1 MPKAL
6 FIVESPT
13 KARTINKMLGR
24 DYAVMASKG
33 HVRDLPEHEFGV
45 DVEHGFAPRY
55 VVIEDHKKV
64 VAELAKAAAG
74 AKTVY
79 LAPDPDREGEAIAWH
94 LKEMLAP
101 KTKADFKRVTYHE
114 ITATAIRRAL
124 ENPGDIDMPRVD
136 AQQARRILDRLVG
149 YKISPTLRRRVP
161 GAASAG
167 RVQSVALRLICER
180 ERAIQDFKPEAF
192 WTFAV
197 NAAKQ
202 VPPKTPFLARLA
214 KIDGQKADV
223 RNEAD
228 ARRIDAELKS
238 SSLRVADL
246 LQKDLA
252 KSPQPPFITST
263 LQQAAASQLGFYSKN
278 TMRLAQKLYE
288 GVDLGSGSVGL
299 ITYMRTD
306 SFNIAA
312 EARAK
317 AAEVIARTFG
327 PEYVPDRPNVF
338 KSRSS
343 AQEAHEAIR
352 PTDPARTPDSLRQFL
367 DKDAW
372 RLYDLIWRRFMASQM
387 AKARI
392 HQRTAEIE
400 AVPAAAPTSYL
411 FRATASE
418 VTFPGFMAA
427 LGYEP
432 KKPENPDEESDEV
445 AALPPLDKGEPL
457 SALEW
462 LCNRKET
469 QPPPRYTEA
478 SLIKTLE
485 ENGVGR
491 PSTYA
496 QIISVIIDRNYVERS
511 KKNLVPTDLGLKA
524 KDFLVA
530 HLDALF
536 NVKFTA
542 EMETELDQIEEGK
555 LSWTD
560 MLAAFNGHFRE
571 WLGNLRG
578 PDANSESVAAL
589 LKAFDAVK
597 TWRPERTSG
606 KRTYSDEKFVR
617 SVREQF
623 EKNER
628 PISQRQLDALGKLLL
643 AYKDQCPDAESVL
656 KSLSMPTEPPP
667 QSVVRGPE
675 LPLETS
681 KEKLALFDGVA
692 FRPPRKIGRRV
703 YDDAKFVASLRE
715 QVAGGRGLSA
725 AQDAA
730 VSKVL
735 LQYADEIK
743 DFAARTAHLG
753 LAAEAPAAPSA
764 EVEGLLAAFANH
776 QNWKPPATR
785 RGRVWDDKAFVESI
799 RRQYQEKK
807 ALSPRQIAA
816 LKRMAASYKLV

>member
-1 MPKAL
+1 MPKVL

-13 KARTINKMLGR
+13 KARTINKMLGH
-24 DYAVMASKG
+24 DYVVMASKG

-45 DVEHGFAPRY
+45 DVDHDFAPKY
-55 VVIEDHKKV
+55 VVIEDHRKV

-74 AKTVY
+74 VQTVY

-101 KTKADFKRVTYHE
+101 KSKAAFKRITYHE
-114 ITATAIRRAL
+114 ITANAIRRAL
-124 ENPGDIDMPRVD
+124 ETPGEIDMPRVD

-180 ERAIQDFKPEAF
+180 ERAILDFKPEAF

-202 VPPKTPFLARLA
+202 TAPKTPFLARLA

-223 RNEAD
+223 RDEAN
-228 ARRIDAELKS
+228 AKRIDAELKS
-238 SSLRVADL
+238 ASLRVADI
-246 LQKDLA
+246 LQKDVS
-252 KSPQPPFITST
+252 KSPPPPFITST

-288 GVDLGSGSVGL
+288 GVDLGNGSVGL

-312 EARAK
+312 EAREK
-317 AAEVIARTFG
+317 AAEVIRKTYGGEF
-327 PEYVPDRPNVF
+327 VPDRPNVF

-387 AKARI
+387 AKAKI

-400 AVPAAAPTSYL
+400 AIPSQAHSSYL

-418 VTFPGFMAA
+418 VVFPGFMAA

-445 AALPPLDKGEPL
+445 ASLPPLARGEFL
-457 SALEW
+457 DALEW
-462 LCNRKET
+462 LCKRKET

-511 KKNLVPTDLGLKA
+511 KKNLVPTALGLKA
-524 KDFLVA
+524 NDFLVE

-542 EMETELDQIEEGK
+542 EMESELDQIEEGK

-560 MLAAFNGHFRE
+560 MLSAFNGHFQE

-578 PDANSESVAAL
+578 PDANAETVAAL

-597 TWRPERTSG
+597 TWRPPRTSG
-606 KRTYSDEKFVR
+606 KRTYSDEKFVK

-623 EKNER
+623 DKNER
-628 PISQRQLDALGKLLL
+628 PISQRQVDVLGNLLL
-643 AYKDQCPDAESVL
+643 AYKDQCPGAESL
-656 KSLSMPTEPPP
+656 LNGLSLPAETPK
-667 QSVVRGPE
+667 VVAKGPE
-675 LPLETS
+675 LPLEQS
-681 KEKLALFDGVA
+681 QEKLALFDGVA
-692 FRPPRKIGRRV
+692 FHPARKIGRRV
-703 YDDAKFVASLRE
+703 YDDAKFVGSLRE
-715 QVAGGRGLSA
+715 QVQSGRGLSA

-730 VSKVL
+730 LAKI
-735 LQYADEIK
+735 LQKYADEIP
-743 DFAARTAHLG
+743 DYSARTAALG
-753 LAAEAPAAPSA
+753 LAADEPAAPAAD
-764 EVEGLLAAFANH
+764 VEALLAAFANH
-776 QNWKPPATR
+776 QNWKPAVTR

-799 RRQYQEKK
+799 RQQYQEKK